1 MEKKHQVFVI
11 AALLAAMTTIAT
23 LIIRIPI
30 FSTNGYINIGDAI
43 VLLSAWFLGN
53 PYGALAAGIG
63 SGLADLLAGYPA
75 YIPGTTVIKF
85 LMAFIWA
92 VIYKLLTKKGLKD
105 AAAAVISS
113 VTAEIW
119 MVLGYLLYESFLL
132 GYGKAA
138 LASVAGNATQAVAGV
153 ILGSI
158 LMVSLKKVKNLL
170 TY

>member
-1 MEKKHQVFVI
+1 MEKKLNVLVI
-11 AALLAAMTTIAT
+11 ASLLAAITTIAT
-23 LIIRIPI
+23 IVIRIPI
-30 FSTNGYINIGDAI
+30 FATNGYINIGDAI

-92 VIYKLLTKKGLKD
+92 VIFKMLTKKGLSD
-105 AAAAVISS
+105 AASSVISS
-113 VTAEIW
+113 VIAEIW
-119 MVLGYLLYESFLL
+119 MIVGYLLYESFLL

-138 LASVAGNATQAVAGV
+138 LASVAGNATQAVAGLV
-153 ILGSI
+153 LGSA
-158 LMVSLKKVKNLL
+158 LMALLKKIKNLL